1 MIFDNN
7 DRPGILLSSAI
18 KRYAD
23 FFGVVCGEKNVLFTN
38 NDSAYETAISLIQK
52 GINIEAI
59 IDTREEVESKLLYE
73 VEKNNIKI
81 FKGYTVTDTFGYKRI
96 NKISI
101 KQLSKDG
108 QKVIGSRINLS
119 CDCLGVSGGWTPA
132 VHLFTQSGGKLKFNE
147 NNKVFPSIWRN
158 LSSRIPCYIE

>member
-1 MIFDNN
+1 MNKEKVKQDINLLKIRAKKVISATGSIERPMIFDNN

-23 FFGVVCGEKNVLFTN
+23 FFGVACGEKNILFTN

-59 IDTREEVESKLLYE
+59 IDNREEVDSKLLYE

-108 QKVIGSRINLS
+108 QKVIG
-119 CDCLGVSGGWTPA
+119 
-132 VHLFTQSGGKLKFNE
+132 LK
-147 NNKVFPSIWRN
+147 
-158 LSSRIPCYIE
+158 